1 MTSDTIVTG
10 DNKTPVSSEDTIK
23 QAPKC
28 LWITAFMIAY
38 LILMCDGADIG
49 ILAFS
54 LTSLIAEW
62 GLSSMQAGALG
73 SWSLLGMGI
82 GGFVGGW
89 ACDRF
94 GRVRVIV
101 LATITFSLLSAYSG
115 FAQSYTRS

>member
-23 QAPKC
+23 QAPKR
-28 LWITAFMIAY
+28 LWITAFIFAF
-38 LILMCDGADIG
+38 LILLCDGADIG

-54 LTSLIAEW
+54 LTSLKAEW

-89 ACDRF
+89 GCGGF
-94 GRVRVIV
+94 GRGCVIV
-101 LATITFSLLSAYSG
+101 LGDLTFCLLCADSG
-115 FAQSYTRS
+115 FAPA